1 MDYKLDHTRHFPRI
15 HPFLHS
21 FSFPALINGSLKAP
35 KESVI
40 AAPKGFIRGMQNNMG
55 NNNVN
60 DYPDRDWDW
69 ELYSPFAIAFIRIHA
84 RSSALTTRSEF
95 SQLFWLFYL
104 CNTSRTSSK
113 KTKKEHKKTDTNWN
127 RLTLFLLF
135 WHYLNSKLIGHLN
148 S

>member
-1 MDYKLDHTRHFPRI
+1 MDYKLDHTRLFPRI
-15 HPFLHS
+15 YPTPSLS
-21 FSFPALINGSLKAP
+21 FSFSSHSLINGSLKAP

-60 DYPDRDWDW
+60 DYW

-113 KTKKEHKKTDTNWN
+113 KTKKEHKNTDTNSN